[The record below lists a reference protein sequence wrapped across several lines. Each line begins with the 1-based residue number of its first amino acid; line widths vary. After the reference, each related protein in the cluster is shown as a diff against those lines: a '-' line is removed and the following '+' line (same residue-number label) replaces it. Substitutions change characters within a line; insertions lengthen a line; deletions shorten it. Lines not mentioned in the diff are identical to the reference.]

1 MISENS
7 CSFFQDQLTKLAQ
20 DSQTC
25 ENCNFSTTSII
36 VFLCINA
43 FLMIVIFLWAIRGAC
58 TGKWN
63 QFKKCPVLDWFHVI
77 FWSFSEVP
85 YDPMEDEDQSLTTSK
100 TKVIVKLKKKACVCL
115 RESQMNDYNN
125 FVWNL
130 KHFRTNDEK
139 KKKKRTCLKSKIKL
153 SQCI

>member
-1 MISENS
+1 MTTYAILKPKTYKSILISTSLHNAYQQVFFESDFLCKMGITGFALSITTSRNFQFQ
-7 CSFFQDQLTKLAQ
+7 CKFDDKWKFLFFFQDQLTKLAQ

-63 QFKKCPVLDWFHVI
+63 LMRLRDIRKCIQDIIL
-77 FWSFSEVP
+77 
-85 YDPMEDEDQSLTTSK
+85 
-100 TKVIVKLKKKACVCL
+100 
-115 RESQMNDYNN
+115 
-125 FVWNL
+125 
-130 KHFRTNDEK
+130 
-139 KKKKRTCLKSKIKL
+139 IKL
-153 SQCI
+153 